1 MAKEIKVEIN
11 YDEIRVSGNTYLV
24 QGTLKKYGLKWNKE
38 DKVWV
43 GSTNGY
49 QNLIEELR
57 KKGFDVEVV
66 QKSDIIVDYSDVLDW
81 GK

>member
-1 MAKEIKVEIN
+1 MGKEIKVEIN
-11 YDEIRVSGNTYLV
+11 YDEIRVSGSTYLV

-43 GSTNGY
+43 GSTIGY
-49 QNLIEELR
+49 QNLIEELQ
-57 KKGFDVEVV
+57 KKGFEVKVV
-66 QKSDIIVDYSDVLDW
+66 QKSDVVLDYSDILDW